1 MSGVRASLEERRG
14 RSRPVRPAQNPHR
27 PARCSLRPGTSS
39 TLTRSGASRRCRRA
53 RFRLRRWPAA
63 GVAWRRRSAGRR
75 PPISSLWQRTSLPSS
90 RSPRRCRRGPTD
102 RGPGLGELLSDG
114 ALQLDGTDGSGRLC
128 DLTLSSRTA
137 AQRLVDALATGGLIP
152 GARVAVV
159 ALAVAGATP
168 GGSIVVVVVVGVGR
182 GAVVVE
188 TEPLHAMLVSSPT
201 SAMGVLHGL
210 WTALY
215 SRLNDGAVPDHPRRG
230 AGSRLA
236 PARRR
241 GLGSATTRSAHPFSP
256 PVQRT
261 RSAPLDSGASGAGEL
276 FGL

>member
-1 MSGVRASLEERRG
+1 MLHCASMCGISGVRASRKDRHG
-14 RSRPVRPAQNPHR
+14 RPRTVLPAQNPHR
-27 PARCSLRPGTSS
+27 PARCSLGPGTSS
-39 TLTRSGASRRCRRA
+39 TLTRSGASRRCGRA

-102 RGPGLGELLSDG
+102 RGPGLGELLGDG
-114 ALQLDGTDGSGRLC
+114 ALQLDGTDGPGRLC

-168 GGSIVVVVVVGVGR
+168 GREHRRGGR
-182 GAVVVE
+182 RGGG
-188 TEPLHAMLVSSPT
+188 PRCR
-201 SAMGVLHGL
+201 
-210 WTALY
+210 
-215 SRLNDGAVPDHPRRG
+215 SRGDGAAARDACEQPDIGHG
-230 AGSRLA
+230 
-236 PARRR
+236 
-241 GLGSATTRSAHPFSP
+241 
-256 PVQRT
+256 
-261 RSAPLDSGASGAGEL
+261 GASRALDGAL
-276 FGL
+276 